1 MTSKWR
7 RWVPGARHGPARRVA
22 VYFVT
27 GGPGPGRLCEM
38 LGTCEQLRT
47 WARTHGGFELENI
60 PEDLPLLDSALDQ
73 AIELA
78 RSELGGGSR
87 IALLGTQ
94 AGLYLG
100 TVIVVTVS
108 GARWRLWP
116 NGHPVVRRPSGR
128 DLDGVDSGND
138 RVRKGSPLLADAYA
152 GATAGPLR

>member
-1 MTSKWR
+1 MTKWR
-7 RWVPGARHGPARRVA
+7 RWVPGARHGPARSVA
-22 VYFVT
+22 VYGVT
-27 GGPGPGRLCEM
+27 GRPDPERLGDM
-38 LGTCEQLRT
+38 LGECEQLRT

-116 NGHPVVRRPSGR
+116 NGHPVVRLPSGR
-128 DLDGVDSGND
+128 DLDVVDIGND
-138 RVRKGSPLLADAYA
+138 RVCTGSPLLADAYA
-152 GATAGPLR
+152 GAAADPLR